1 MNKKWIGVIVL
12 AVVGVILAFVAI
24 EWLSEPIWKVPQYLG
39 GKPALVHGHHVRGH
53 YRRRGE
59 ALAVL
64 AVIAFAGAAYLAWT
78 IKRAP
83 AAVAVAG
90 DGPAEPATVAAPAAP
105 EPAPEAATS
114 ADLLSGASAG
124 AESSASAPE
133 PPDQA

>member
-83 AAVAVAG
+83 AAVAG